1 MMMFFRKIFYCIQ
14 NINLILIFLYKLI
27 YINIYTFFKLKLK
40 YFFMKIWLVWQ
51 TNVGKSTIFNR
62 FIWTYRAIITD
73 IAWTTRQIISDN
85 FYPRDDFLCKIY
97 DSPWLADFDEELQY
111 IQEII
116 EDSDLIIFVID
127 WKRWITMKDEKIKE
141 LIIKRWKLN
150 KSILVVNKLDSKVNS
165 PDLINYIWDFYS
177 FWFENIFP
185 CSSKSWEWLWN
196 ISDYIEEYI
205 DKNNISQFEEKEE
218 KTIDISFV
226 WRPNTWKSTLI
237 NKFAQ
242 EDISIVKDTEWT
254 TLDYIQTDINFKNE
268 KYTLYDTAWIRK
280 KWKILWLEKIAFSKT
295 KQLLQYKKPVT
306 IILIDID
313 SWLTHTD
320 KTIIWQIDK
329 LNVPIIVALN
339 KSDLLDQKTLKLR
352 TKQIIALLS
361 FGKHIPIIDISAK
374 NWHNLDKILKF
385 AKDISN
391 EYKKEITTAQLNKA
405 INKAWMTNP
414 PRFSKNK
421 ICKIYYATQIK
432 SWPPKFLFF
441 INNEQKANFAF
452 KKWIINTLRKNFW
465 FIWCPIILEFRER
478 EQK

>member
-1 MMMFFRKIFYCIQ
+1 
-14 NINLILIFLYKLI
+14 
-27 YINIYTFFKLKLK
+27 
-40 YFFMKIWLVWQ
+40 MKIGLVGQ

-62 FIWTYRAIITD
+62 FIGTYRAIITD
-73 IAWTTRQIISDN
+73 IAGTTRQIISDN

-97 DSPWLADFDEELQY
+97 DSPGLADFDEELQY

-127 WKRWITMKDEKIKE
+127 GKRGITMKDEKIKE
-141 LIIKRWKLN
+141 LIIKRGKLN

-165 PDLINYIWDFYS
+165 PDLINYIGDFYS
-177 FWFENIFP
+177 FGFENIFP
-185 CSSKSWEWLWN
+185 CSSKSGEGLGN

-226 WRPNTWKSTLI
+226 GRPNTGKSTLI

-242 EDISIVKDTEWT
+242 EDISIVKDTEGT

-268 KYTLYDTAWIRK
+268 KYTLYDTAGIRK
-280 KWKILWLEKIAFSKT
+280 KGKILGLEKIAFSKT

-313 SWLTHTD
+313 SGLTHTD
-320 KTIIWQIDK
+320 KTIIGQIDK

-374 NWHNLDKILKF
+374 NGHNLDKILKF

-432 SWPPKFLFF
+432 SGPPKFLFF

-452 KKWIINTLRKNFW
+452 KKWIINTLRKNFG
-465 FIWCPIILEFRER
+465 FIGCPIILEFRER